1 MKLLR
6 KIAQTAKGAVKT
18 IGRIGKVVLP
28 AVGLA
33 LGGAIAYSDHKTKE
47 FQKEIEASKP
57 NPQLHS
63 SSSTVKPSK
72 VDRDY
77 TDTLAFKKRLDSN
90 RSLPQPAWM
99 SPHAQKAQAEKDKAE
114 RAQMNRDVDA
124 SIAKTKKEFQAKI
137 KKSEEDHALQQLH
150 EGILHKKQVAEQ
162 KLRQTKRQTNRLR
175 RKGKG

>member
-1 MKLLR
+1 MKILR
-6 KIAQTAKGAVKT
+6 KLAQTAKGAVKT
-18 IGRIGKVVLP
+18 LGKVGKVAVP
-28 AVGLA
+28 ALGLA
-33 LGGAIAYSDHKTKE
+33 LGAGIAYSDHKTKE

-57 NPQLHS
+57 PPAP
-63 SSSTVKPSK
+63 SSTVKPSK

-77 TDTLAFKKRLDSN
+77 TDTLAFKKRLDYN

-137 KKSEEDHALQQLH
+137 KKSEEDHAQRQLH
-150 EGILHKKQVAEQ
+150 EDILHKKQVAEQ
-162 KLRQTKRQTNRLR
+162 KMRQAKRQTKRR

>member
-1 MKLLR
+1 MRKL
-6 KIAQTAKGAVKT
+6 AQTAKGAVKT
-18 IGRIGKVVLP
+18 LGKVGKVALP
-28 AVGLA
+28 ALGLA

-63 SSSTVKPSK
+63 SSSTEKPSK

-77 TDTLAFKKRLDSN
+77 TDTLAFKKRLDYN

-137 KKSEEDHALQQLH
+137 KKSEADHAQRQLH
-150 EGILHKKQVAEQ
+150 EDILHKKQVAEQ
-162 KLRQTKRQTNRLR
+162 KLRQAKHQTKRR

>member
-1 MKLLR
+1 MRGKSLMRKL
-6 KIAQTAKGAVKT
+6 AQTAKGALKT
-18 IGRIGKVVLP
+18 LAKA
-28 AVGLA
+28 AVPVGMA

-57 NPQLHS
+57 PPVP
-63 SSSTVKPSK
+63 SSTVKPSK

-77 TDTLAFKKRLDSN
+77 TDTLAFKKRLDYN

-137 KKSEEDHALQQLH
+137 KKSEADHAQRQLH
-150 EGILHKKQVAEQ
+150 EDILHKKQVAEQ
-162 KLRQTKRQTNRLR
+162 KLRQAKHQTKRR

>member
-1 MKLLR
+1 MKILR
-6 KIAQTAKGAVKT
+6 KLAQTAKGAVKT
-18 IGRIGKVVLP
+18 LGRAAKTLAP

-57 NPQLHS
+57 PPAP
-63 SSSTVKPSK
+63 SSTVKPSK

-77 TDTLAFKKRLDSN
+77 TDTLAFKKRLDYN

-137 KKSEEDHALQQLH
+137 KKSEADHAQRQLH
-150 EGILHKKQVAEQ
+150 EDILHKKQVAEQ
-162 KLRQTKRQTNRLR
+162 KMRQAKRQTKRR

>member
-1 MKLLR
+1 MKILR
-6 KIAQTAKGAVKT
+6 KLAQTAKGAVKT
-18 IGRIGKVVLP
+18 LGKVGKVAVP
-28 AVGLA
+28 ALGLA
-33 LGGAIAYSDHKTKE
+33 LGAGIAYSDHKTKE

-57 NPQLHS
+57 PPVP
-63 SSSTVKPSK
+63 SSTVKPSK

-77 TDTLAFKKRLDSN
+77 TDTLAFKKRLDYN

-137 KKSEEDHALQQLH
+137 KKSEADHAQRQLH
-150 EGILHKKQVAEQ
+150 EDILHKKQVAEQ
-162 KLRQTKRQTNRLR
+162 KMRQAKRQTKRR